1 MLFILGFSYYAG
13 MSLWVILVFFGIDFA
28 IFLALS
34 RARAESA
41 PAHQNLWAV
50 NASGIVVNVF
60 GSRRLGPSNL
70 SVIALFRFFNRNYPS
85 HPMPEYLENLK
96 IGEQANIGLRHLVI
110 GMMLAAVVAIPA
122 SFWILLHY
130 SYEGGMPFTFSGREG
145 FGAMHKGLSHP
156 SGMNYGAVLTMG
168 LGFGFTLLLMAM
180 RQRFL
185 WWPFHPAGYAFSI
198 NFGTDYIWTCL
209 VISTVL
215 KWAIIKFGGLR
226 AHRKAVP
233 FFLGLVLGEFVVGSF
248 WSALGII
255 LHIPPYTFSIH

>member
-1 MLFILGFSYYAG
+1 MLFIFGFSYYAG
-13 MSLWVILVFFGIDFA
+13 MSPWVIVVFFGIDYA

-60 GSRRLGPSNL
+60 GPRRLGASNL

-110 GMMLAAVVAIPA
+110 GMMLAAVVAIPT

-145 FGAMHKGLSHP
+145 FTAMHKGLSHP
-156 SGMNYGAVLTMG
+156 SGTNYGAVLAMG
-168 LGFGFTLLLMAM
+168 LGFSFTMLLMAM

-185 WWPFHPAGYAFSI
+185 WCHFTRQATPSPS
-198 NFGTDYIWTCL
+198 TL
-209 VISTVL
+209 VQTIS
-215 KWAIIKFGGLR
+215 
-226 AHRKAVP
+226 
-233 FFLGLVLGEFVVGSF
+233 GSA
-248 WSALGII
+248 W
-255 LHIPPYTFSIH
+255 